1 MATNIGKAWQEKA
14 KDRVWIDTKE
24 HFTVALL
31 PDQGESTKDLISRMK
46 ADKEWRSRVVFFDG
60 QYGVFGKLKDFKV
73 LDL

>member
-1 MATNIGKAWQEKA
+1 MATNIGKARYEEG

-31 PDQGESTKDLISRMK
+31 PDQGETATELILRMR
-46 ADKEWRSRVVFFDG
+46 ADKEWRSKVMLFEG
-60 QYGVFGKLKDFKV
+60 QFGVFGKLKTLEV